1 VESSGFFIS
10 EQQPSAEQV
19 LIAKGGASSIH
30 RVRYENKFMVLKQL
44 APEFQGKPQYVSSLL
59 REFEI
64 GFVLNHPNI
73 VQYHSCNQ
81 DLTSPSILM
90 EYIDGETLFTAI
102 NSPNFHL
109 DDQSIRK
116 LLVQLLDVLE
126 YLHSQQ
132 LYHLDIKP
140 ENLMVTRRGKNLKL
154 IDFGHASS
162 DAYDK
167 KWGGTPNY
175 MLTSDKFDKSDDLFA
190 FGKIIDELLKMNALS
205 VTPELIQLKTICN
218 AIETNN
224 HPSYDELKALLVT
237 RRAHSSNKIWFGVAS
252 VVLLIIGVFVY
263 INYATLPKE
272 NGVLEEA
279 QTLQNPVLESES
291 ENEGISA
298 FAKDSAEIVAL
309 MDWFTYTIENEKINQ
324 LNMRQRSDFLE
335 QISDSLQQQWFELSS
350 RWEVT
355 SVEYKKAYYLYTEL
369 FSEAQMNASK
379 VIYE

>member
-1 VESSGFFIS
+1 MESSGFYIS
-10 EQQPSAEQV
+10 EEQPSGEQV
-19 LIAKGGASSIH
+19 LIAKGGTSSIH

-44 APEFQGKPQYVSSLL
+44 LPEFHGKPQYVSSLL

-90 EYIDGETLFTAI
+90 EYIDGETLFAAI
-102 NSPNFHL
+102 KSPNFHL
-109 DDQSIRK
+109 DDQSIRR

-175 MLTSDKFDKSDDLFA
+175 MLNSNKFDKIDDLFA
-190 FGKIIDELLKMNALS
+190 FGKIIEELLEMNALS
-205 VTPELIQLKTICN
+205 VTPELIKLKTICN
-218 AIETNN
+218 AIEINN
-224 HPSYDELKALLVT
+224 HPSYDELKALLVI
-237 RRAHSSNKIWFGVAS
+237 RRAQSSNKIWFGAAS

-279 QTLQNPVLESES
+279 QTLQNPVLAR
-291 ENEGISA
+291 ENEEISV

-309 MDWFTYTIENEKINQ
+309 MDWFVNSIENEKINQ
-324 LNMRQRSDFLE
+324 LNMRQRSELLE
-335 QISDSLQQQWFELSS
+335 RATDSLQQKWFELSS
-350 RWEVT
+350 CWEVT
-355 SVEYKKAYYLYTEL
+355 SVEYKRAYFLYTEL
-369 FSEAQMNASK
+369 FTDAQMNASK
-379 VIYE
+379 VMFE

>member
-1 VESSGFFIS
+1 MESSGFYIS
-10 EQQPSAEQV
+10 EEQPSGEQV
-19 LIAKGGASSIH
+19 LIAKGGTSSIH
-30 RVRYENKFMVLKQL
+30 RVRYENKFMVQKQL
-44 APEFQGKPQYVSSLL
+44 LPEFHGKPQYVSSLL

-90 EYIDGETLFTAI
+90 EYIDGETLFAAI
-102 NSPNFHL
+102 KSPNFHL
-109 DDQSIRK
+109 DDQSIRR
-116 LLVQLLDVLE
+116 LLEQLLDVLD

-175 MLTSDKFDKSDDLFA
+175 MVTSDKFDKSDDLFA

-252 VVLLIIGVFVY
+252 LALLIIGAIVY

-272 NGVLEEA
+272 NGVLEEVP
-279 QTLQNPVLESES
+279 LQNPISES
-291 ENEGISA
+291 ENQEINT
-298 FAKDSAEIVAL
+298 FAKDSTEIVAL
-309 MDWFTYTIENEKINQ
+309 MDWFITTIENEKINQ
-324 LNMRQRSDFLE
+324 LNMRQRSELLE
-335 QISDSLQQQWFELSS
+335 QISDSVQQQWFELSS
-350 RWEVT
+350 RWEAT
-355 SVEYKKAYYLYTEL
+355 SEEYKRAYFLYTEL
-369 FSEAQMNASK
+369 FTDAQMNASK